1 MKSSTEGGT
10 ISAGQNLLLIGPED
24 LSVSLPCDWGYRRQD
39 PYAVTLTLDTGADK
53 PVVWTL
59 SRDMLA
65 AALHSPEGLGD
76 VRAWPVSVPAG
87 AGEAVGFDGQILV
100 IELGPPDGCARFE
113 AAAAQI
119 AAFLDRSYAMVPDG
133 QETGYLNVDAEL
145 AELLNRA

>member
-1 MKSSTEGGT
+1 MKSSIEGGT

-24 LSVSLPCDWGYRRQD
+24 LSVSLPCEWGYRRQD

-53 PVVWTL
+53 PVVWSL
-59 SRDMLA
+59 SRDLVA

-76 VRAWPVSVPAG
+76 VRAWPVSVPAEDT
-87 AGEAVGFDGQILV
+87 GELDGQILV

-113 AAAAQI
+113 AAAAQVE
-119 AAFLDRSYAMVPDG
+119 AFLACTYELVPDG

-145 AELLNRA
+145 AALLNRA